1 MRNTILDMLKS
12 AEGYIS
18 GEEISRTL
26 GISRAAVWKHIKKL
40 RSEGYDIQSV
50 TNKGYKLSNDM
61 DMLVPEHITNRLTT
75 DFTAR
80 SIKFTKTCDST
91 NEEAKRSSSMPDG
104 TLFISEVQTGGKGR
118 LGRSWN
124 SQRGTGIWMSL
135 LLKPEVPPQEIPQ
148 ITLIAGIAVCRA
160 VGNGAKIKWPNDI
173 VIGSRKICGILTE
186 MSAEM
191 ERVNYVICGMGINVN
206 TPAFPDELADKAT
219 SLLIETGIPHEREPI
234 AAAVMNE
241 FEPLYKQ
248 FLEKG
253 FASVLDEY
261 RSACIT
267 LGREIR
273 VICRNKTITGTA
285 VDVTADGGL
294 VVDTE
299 TGRITVTSGEVSVR
313 GMYGYI

>member
-1 MRNTILDMLKS
+1 MRNTILDMLKA

-18 GEEISRTL
+18 GEEISQTL

-50 TNKGYKLSNDM
+50 TNKGYKISEDT
-61 DMLVPEHITNRLTT
+61 DMLSPDCIESHITT
-75 DFTAR
+75 DFIAR
-80 SIKFTKTCDST
+80 NIKFTKVCDST
-91 NEEAKRSSSMPDG
+91 NEEAKRFSGLPDG
-104 TLFISEVQTGGKGR
+104 TLFISETQTGGKGR

-160 VGNGAKIKWPNDI
+160 VGNGARIKWPNDI

-206 TPAFPDELADKAT
+206 TPAFPDDLADKAT
-219 SLLIETGIPHEREPI
+219 SLLIETGLPQKREPI
-234 AAAVMNE
+234 AARVMNE

-253 FASVLDEY
+253 FAAVLKEY
-261 RSACIT
+261 KADCVT
-267 LGREIR
+267 LNREVR
-273 VICRNKTITGTA
+273 VIYRNSTIIGTA

-294 VVDTE
+294 VVDTAD
-299 TGRITVTSGEVSVR
+299 GKITITSGDVSVR